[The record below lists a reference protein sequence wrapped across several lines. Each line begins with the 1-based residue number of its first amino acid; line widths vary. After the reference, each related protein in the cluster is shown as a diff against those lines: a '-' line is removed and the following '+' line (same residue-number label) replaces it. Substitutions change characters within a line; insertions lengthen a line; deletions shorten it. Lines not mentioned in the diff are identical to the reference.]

1 LAWPLP
7 NAYSLQTKLQ
17 QSSSHFETRQTDY
30 HQATSPLHWICKLF
44 KAFWEYGAH
53 IIMPQLTDLTGLS
66 NKKFQQCWTSCRKCI
81 FEEVK
86 LLITSHILLNY
97 PNPHLP
103 YDIEPD
109 ASDYQLGTSN
119 KQAGLPI
126 AFFRRKL
133 NNAQNNYSTIK
144 KE

>member
-1 LAWPLP
+1 MPTACKP
-7 NAYSLQTKLQ
+7 NYSNPILKLVKLTTIKQ
-17 QSSSHFETRQTDY
+17 LHHF
-30 HQATSPLHWICKLF
+30 IGFVNFF